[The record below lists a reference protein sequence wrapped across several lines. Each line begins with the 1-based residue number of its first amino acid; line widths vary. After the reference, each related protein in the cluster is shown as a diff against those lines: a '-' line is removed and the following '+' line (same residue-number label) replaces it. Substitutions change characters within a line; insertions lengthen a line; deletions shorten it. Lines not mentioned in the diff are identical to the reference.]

1 MARPLASACVV
12 TCMAPSVSGL
22 LAGRQAADVV
32 DTFDEGNATSP
43 VHKVQAD
50 HYAAGLKLLALHA
63 NGSMLV
69 DDNAAVLAGICQ
81 SLADMKD
88 VRPRWQTLIMIH
100 IAHGHAAVRTRSCV
114 K

>member
-1 MARPLASACVV
+1 
-12 TCMAPSVSGL
+12 MAPNVEGL

-32 DTFDEGNATSP
+32 ETFDEQNATSP

-50 HYAAGLKLLALHA
+50 HYAAGLKLSALHA

-69 DDNAAVLAGICQ
+69 DGNAAVLAGICQ

-88 VRPRWQTLIMIH
+88 VRPRWRTQTNSH
-100 IAHGHAAVRTRSCV
+100 AHTGMQWHKHALA
-114 K
+114 